1 MKEIL
6 KSDPWL
12 VLTEEDDD
20 AKQNGHQGPGAESR
34 PRCERLGVAQLHV
47 ALAVA
52 GAHSDGERVGAAL
65 HGELPVRNDHGHV
78 VDALLQ
84 AAVAVPPSQDPGRV
98 V

>member
-1 MKEIL
+1 MLLIQ
-6 KSDPWL
+6 P
-12 VLTEEDDD
+12 VLTEQNDDTE
-20 AKQNGHQGPGAESR
+20 QNGHQGSGAETR

-52 GAHSDGERVGAAL
+52 GAHSDGQGAGAAL
-65 HGELPVRNDHGHV
+65 HGKLSIGYDHRHV

-84 AAVAVPPSQDPGRV
+84 TVVAVPPGQDPGRV